1 MKYMA
6 EDGRVFEDKNQCMAH
21 EELLKHRETQK
32 EKDYKELQK
41 LEKEYLKAKEA
52 YKKAEEA
59 FVEKYSD
66 EDGDLSE
73 IEDLLRRLFP
83 IF

>member
-6 EDGRVFEDKNQCMAH
+6 EDGRVFDDKNQCMMH
-21 EELLKHRETQK
+21 EERIKQRETQK

-52 YKKAEEA
+52 YKKAEDA

-66 EDGDLSE
+66 EDGDLSG